1 MKGRQILC
9 FGFCFSL
16 LFISGCWDR
25 KELNDRAIWLAT
37 GWDLGENGGVQISGQ
52 IVIPSNIQTQ
62 GGGGGTM
69 TKGFFNISES
79 GKDFSD
85 ALQNLQAKLPREAF
99 FGQRRV
105 VFFGEE
111 FAKRGLKEEMDI
123 NNRSPDV
130 SLRTDIFVVKGSTA
144 KDALNLANPL
154 ESHPAVAALKDHEQ
168 SGGRGDTA
176 YLNFLLAATSAGFRP
191 TIPIIEISQ
200 SQERKHSGQQNSTNP
215 PLLKIAGAAV
225 FDENLKMIGRINMEE
240 NRHLLWVM
248 GLLKKLT
255 ISIPK
260 NEGNASIVLT
270 KIDSK
275 IKPTFSKDKR
285 IRIKVYLTGEGALTE
300 SNTGLNV
307 EYSKNLSHL
316 QKSFETYT
324 QKQVQQTVTKVQ
336 KEYGLDIFGL
346 GEVIHR
352 KHPRQWKTLKNDWDK
367 KFSEAEIIVK
377 VDLKIKQI
385 GMSGPSLLFK
395 ESEIKK

>member
-1 MKGRQILC
+1 MKGSQILC
-9 FGFCFSL
+9 IGFCLSI

-37 GWDLGENGGVQISGQ
+37 GWDIGENGGVQISGQ

-111 FAKRGLKEEMDI
+111 FAKRGLKAELDI

-130 SLRTDIFVVKGSTA
+130 SLRTDVFIVKGSTA
-144 KDALNLANPL
+144 KEALNLANPL
-154 ESHPAVAALKDHEQ
+154 ESHPAVAALKEHEQ

-176 YLNFLLAATSAGFRP
+176 YLNFLIAANSTGFRP
-191 TIPIIEISQ
+191 TIPVIEISQ
-200 SQERKHSGQQNSTNP
+200 SQERKHSGQQNSANP

-225 FDENLKMIGRINMEE
+225 FDENLKMIGRLNMKE

-255 ISIPK
+255 ISIPQK
-260 NEGNASIVLT
+260 DGNASIVLT

-275 IKPTFSKDKR
+275 IKPIISKNNR
-285 IRIKVYLTGEGALTE
+285 IRFTVFLTGEGALME
-300 SNTGLNV
+300 SNSGVNV
-307 EYSKNLSHL
+307 EYSKNLSLL
-316 QKSFETYT
+316 QKSFEKYT

-352 KHPRQWKTLKNDWDK
+352 KHPRQWKTLKNGWDK
-367 KFSEAEIIVK
+367 KFSEAEITVK

-395 ESEIKK
+395 ESEIRK